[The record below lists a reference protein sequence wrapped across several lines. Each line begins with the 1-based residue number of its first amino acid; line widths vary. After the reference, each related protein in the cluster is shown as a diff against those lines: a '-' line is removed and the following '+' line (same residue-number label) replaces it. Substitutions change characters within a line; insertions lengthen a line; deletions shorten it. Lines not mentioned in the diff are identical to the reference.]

1 MKTTARLLN
10 GLSRHPYQYLACFPR
25 LRAPRGTAAVDL
37 LTFIATHTNV
47 RYILS
52 MGGTRAFPPGF
63 KPDDGGTL
71 DATAVLEREHAHL
84 RHLLDELGQAATDR
98 AHDQKK
104 ALFRT
109 FKTAL
114 HVHARREEEVFYPAV
129 MKLRSD
135 VARRTV
141 KEALE
146 EHQAVDSMIA
156 EIDQMEPED
165 GQYDAKLESLRTS
178 IDHHARTEEQAMFA
192 EARNHLTDD
201 RLLALGRQ
209 MVALRETPPALD
221 S

>member
-1 MKTTARLLN
+1 M
-10 GLSRHPYQYLACFPR
+10 
-25 LRAPRGTAAVDL
+25 
-37 LTFIATHTNV
+37 LTFIAPLANL

-52 MGGTRAFPPGF
+52 MGDTRAFPPAF
-63 KPDDGGTL
+63 LADEGGSL
-71 DATAVLEREHAHL
+71 DAMTLLERDHAHL
-84 RHLLDELGQAATDR
+84 RQLLDALGQATTDR

-114 HVHARREEEVFYPAV
+114 HVHARLEEEVFYPAV
-129 MKLRSD
+129 IKLRSNE
-135 VARRTV
+135 ARRTV

-146 EHQAVDSMIA
+146 EHQAVDSIIA
-156 EIDQMEPED
+156 EIDQTEPED
-165 GQYDAKLESLRTS
+165 GQYDAKLESLRAS
-178 IDHHARTEEQAMFA
+178 IEHHVRTEEQAMFA

-209 MVALRETPPALD
+209 MIALCERPPDLA